1 MGGGRE
7 KKMLKSKEQNRRLW
21 REAKCHS
28 EAEANAVIARDSQT
42 EKTEKT
48 CVCELSNK
56 GLRKAAK

>member
-1 MGGGRE
+1 
-7 KKMLKSKEQNRRLW
+7 MLKNKQQNRRLW